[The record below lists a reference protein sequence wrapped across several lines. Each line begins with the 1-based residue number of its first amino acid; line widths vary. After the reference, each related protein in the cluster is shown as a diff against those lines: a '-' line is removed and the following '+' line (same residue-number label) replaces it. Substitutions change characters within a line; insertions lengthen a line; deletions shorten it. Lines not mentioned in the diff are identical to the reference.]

1 MHVNVAGLCLPLP
14 KSMSVYIIYWIM
26 PGLDISRIRQNPAV
40 SSETLH

>member
-1 MHVNVAGLCLPLP
+1 MHVNIAVLCLPR
-14 KSMSVYIIYWIM
+14 SMSVYIIYWIM